1 MVFSMSFLPFKSLYI
16 VAPLQAVPGGFSGT
30 GQDVAVAGET
40 DAVRRVKHYS
50 AAALPAR

>member
-16 VAPLQAVPGGFSGT
+16 VAPLQTVPAGFFGT
-30 GQDVAVAGET
+30 GQDVAAAGGA

>member
-16 VAPLQAVPGGFSGT
+16 VAPLQTVPAGFSGT
-30 GQDVAVAGET
+30 GRGLAAAGFT
-40 DAVRRVKHYS
+40 DAVRSMKHYS